1 MVDGQAINSGKNVR
15 VVMRWDR
22 KHDDIRLQVRSLMMR

>member
-1 MVDGQAINSGKNVR
+1 VR

-22 KHDDIRLQVRSLMMR
+22 KHEDIRLQVRGMMMR